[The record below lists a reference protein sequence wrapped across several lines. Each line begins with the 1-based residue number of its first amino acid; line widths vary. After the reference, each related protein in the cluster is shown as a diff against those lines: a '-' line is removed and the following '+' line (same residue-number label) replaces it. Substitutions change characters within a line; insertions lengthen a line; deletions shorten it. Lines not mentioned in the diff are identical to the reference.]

1 VREALAAI
9 RTLCRAILP
18 IDIDAHA
25 RRCGLQRIMAWR
37 STDARVVVAALR
49 AGCGVLRSED
59 MQDGL
64 VVDGR
69 VRIVNPFR

>member
-1 VREALAAI
+1 LAI
-9 RTLCRAILP
+9 Y
-18 IDIDAHA
+18 
-25 RRCGLQRIMAWR
+25 
-37 STDARVVVAALR
+37 DARVVVAALR